1 MDFWPEFLAS
11 SWGKEFVAGGFGGI
25 AGIVS
30 GYPLD
35 TIRVRQQ
42 SCASPASAF
51 NILRRVAAT
60 EGPLALYR
68 GMAAPLA
75 SVTFQN
81 AMVFQI
87 YAVLS
92 RAFDRKVPASDPP
105 SYKGVTLGGFGTGA
119 LQSLMLTPVELVK
132 IRLQLQRSN
141 VPNYKNPVTSYKG
154 PTDVA
159 RSIFRQEGWRGIYR
173 GLTITVLRDAP
184 AHGLYFWTYEYVRE
198 QLHPGCRKNGQES
211 FRTMLIAGGL
221 AGVASWICC
230 YPLDVIKTRFQAQ
243 SQSTPLRYTGIVDC
257 FRRSVKQ
264 EGYNVLWR
272 GLGTAVARAFVVN
285 GAIFTAYETALRC
298 LFINNNNNHANIQAE
313 NAF

>member
-11 SWGKEFVAGGFGGI
+11 SWGKEFVAGGFGGT
-25 AGIVS
+25 AGIVA

-35 TIRVRQQ
+35 TVRVRQQ
-42 SCASPASAF
+42 HSGCGSAF
-51 NILRRVAAT
+51 GVLRNVAAS

-92 RAFDRKVPASDPP
+92 RAFDSSIPSTDPP
-105 SYKGVTLGGFGTGA
+105 SYKGVALGGVGTGA
-119 LQSLMLTPVELVK
+119 IQSLMLSPVELVK
-132 IRLQLQRSN
+132 IRLQLQRQLHDGPDQAN
-141 VPNYKNPVTSYKG
+141 RGPVGVAKN
-154 PTDVA
+154 
-159 RSIFRQEGWRGIYR
+159 IFRTEGLRGLYR
-173 GLTITVLRDAP
+173 GLTITMLRDSP
-184 AHGLYFWTYEYVRE
+184 SHGFYFWTYEYMRE
-198 QLHPGCRKNGQES
+198 KLHPGCRKSGQES

-221 AGVASWICC
+221 AGVASWVCC
-230 YPLDVIKTRFQAQ
+230 YPLDVVKTRLQAQ
-243 SQSTPLRYTGIVDC
+243 SQSSPIKYNGIVDC
-257 FRRSVKQ
+257 LCKSVQK
-264 EGYNVLWR
+264 EGYGVLFR

-298 LFINNNNNHANIQAE
+298 LFTNNNNNSNHGSLQTDNTI
-313 NAF
+313 